1 MADSGRAPHRDLGD
15 DDFALWYAEAYPR
28 LAAALTVIGRD
39 RELARDAAAEACAR
53 ALEQWSRVRKMD
65 APGGWAY
72 RVGVNVLRRLQRRA
86 AMERRLLHRMRPEV
100 SSEPVEIDPAL
111 WDAVRALPDRQRE
124 AIALRYLLDLEQ
136 HEVAEAMGVRPG
148 TVASTLHAARAQLA
162 SRLVIVD
169 PGDDELSEVE

>member
-1 MADSGRAPHRDLGD
+1 M
-15 DDFALWYAEAYPR
+15 
-28 LAAALTVIGRD
+28 
-39 RELARDAAAEACAR
+39 
-53 ALEQWSRVRKMD
+53 
-65 APGGWAY
+65 
-72 RVGVNVLRRLQRRA
+72 
-86 AMERRLLHRMRPEV
+86 
-100 SSEPVEIDPAL
+100 
-111 WDAVRALPDRQRE
+111 RALPDRQRE